1 MAYVL
6 VVDDD
11 DDLRSTITK
20 VLTRAGHDVTEATD
34 GLEALSL
41 VGTHPFAL
49 AFVDLF
55 MPRMDG
61 LELIPKLQVQS
72 PATRI
77 VAMSGGVF
85 GGKAVDLL
93 RSAERLGAVRTLV
106 KPFEM
111 TALLGLLDELLE
123 TTKEGE

>member
-1 MAYVL
+1 VAHIL

-11 DDLRSTITK
+11 RDLRGTIAK
-20 VLTRAGHDVTEATD
+20 VLARAGHSVTEAGD
-34 GLEALSL
+34 GLDALNL
-41 VGTHPFAL
+41 VGTHPFAIAL
-49 AFVDLF
+49 VDLF
-55 MPRMDG
+55 MPQMDG
-61 LELIPKLQVQS
+61 LELIPKLQLQS
-72 PATRI
+72 PATKI

-111 TALLGLLDELLE
+111 DALLALLEELLAD
-123 TTKEGE
+123 